1 MDEALQKI
9 KQNMLDKEILLSS
22 FACKSEKAIKL
33 QDEEDDMRPD
43 FFKDIDRIIHSLGY
57 TRYIDKTQVF
67 SFIQND
73 HITHRVLHVQL
84 VAKIARTIGRSLN
97 LNEDLIE
104 AIALGHDIGHT
115 PFGHTGEK
123 FLNDICKRE
132 GIGYFCHNAQSVR
145 VLKDLENLNITVQ
158 TLDGILAHN
167 GEILQNVYAPDF
179 SKTKEQFI
187 EDLDNVFNTENYSK
201 KVKSMTLEGCVVRI
215 SDIIAYIGRDI
226 EDAIIVGA
234 IKRSDLPY
242 YITRVLGNN
251 NSKIVD
257 TLVKDIIINSQ
268 GKNYIEL
275 SKDVF
280 DALMELKRWNYK
292 NIYESEM
299 ATGHNNV
306 LENLFN
312 NLYEAYLERINNINY
327 LTRIE
332 IEENIDKSEKIFYEF
347 LNNKTIEY
355 LENTDKRRI
364 IIDYIAGQTDK
375 FFLSE
380 CEKYV
385 YGFRNNMLQTL
396 H

>member
-1 MDEALQKI
+1 MDETLKKI

-22 FACKSEKAIKL
+22 FACKSEQAIKL
-33 QDEEDDMRPD
+33 QEDDEDMRPD

-167 GEILQNVYAPDF
+167 GEILQNIYAPDF

-187 EDLDNVFNTENYSK
+187 EDLDNVS
-201 KVKSMTLEGCVVRI
+201 
-215 SDIIAYIGRDI
+215 
-226 EDAIIVGA
+226 
-234 IKRSDLPY
+234 
-242 YITRVLGNN
+242 
-251 NSKIVD
+251 
-257 TLVKDIIINSQ
+257 
-268 GKNYIEL
+268 
-275 SKDVF
+275 
-280 DALMELKRWNYK
+280 
-292 NIYESEM
+292 
-299 ATGHNNV
+299 
-306 LENLFN
+306 
-312 NLYEAYLERINNINY
+312 
-327 LTRIE
+327 
-332 IEENIDKSEKIFYEF
+332 
-347 LNNKTIEY
+347 
-355 LENTDKRRI
+355 
-364 IIDYIAGQTDK
+364 
-375 FFLSE
+375 
-380 CEKYV
+380 
-385 YGFRNNMLQTL
+385 
-396 H
+396 